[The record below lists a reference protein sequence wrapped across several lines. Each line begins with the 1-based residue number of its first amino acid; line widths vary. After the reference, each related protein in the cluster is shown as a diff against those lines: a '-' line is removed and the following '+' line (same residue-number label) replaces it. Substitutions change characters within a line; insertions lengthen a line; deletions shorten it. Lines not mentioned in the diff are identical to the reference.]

1 MHPQGRGRVTYL
13 VQHEVDLKCAITTR
27 LEAHIAS
34 LSLLMSRLDN
44 TIEWLFPK
52 LVLENTPYMGMW
64 LEETNA
70 SFCKSAL
77 IFFPI
82 ACVGYIAHYF
92 FFDKALGLEP
102 LDLWFNFRFSV
113 AALTVVGFIFYLSP
127 LRHKKYYKLPLLITW
142 WVMSYL
148 QAKVLLWYPAADWT
162 WVFIFTIIG
171 TLMLR
176 TSALRSAIVTSCMIA
191 TELPSLIE
199 SNISIQDI
207 SSGIVVSLSSVIVF
221 RSSYI
226 SEIRNFLLAQ
236 QHIES
241 QKKIIELNV
250 EFADRIRTFIPRV
263 IAERLEK
270 HVKENHMSVLQA
282 SIEVLEPK
290 VTEVACLFSD
300 IRGFTSGSKEL
311 KSFVTESVL
320 PDVKVCSD
328 AVEAQ
333 SGIPRKVGDLIF
345 AYFDD
350 PNPNLNLLRALLA
363 GLDISRFNK
372 DLNSTLSSQQ
382 INRYI
387 LISVGEAIVGNLGG
401 LDSSVEITALGSP
414 VNFLSRLDDLTKHPK
429 LAALLEM
436 GDLLISE
443 ESAVQLKKL
452 DMGLELIRVSLA
464 QYKLSIRDFP
474 DVSVIYRMKPTDANY
489 ELLTRT
495 LTLLPQTHLSL
506 EPTPIASS
514 F

>member
-1 MHPQGRGRVTYL
+1 
-13 VQHEVDLKCAITTR
+13 
-27 LEAHIAS
+27 
-34 LSLLMSRLDN
+34 MSRLDN

-52 LVLENTPYMGMW
+52 LVLENTPWMGMW

-70 SFCKSAL
+70 TFCKNAL
-77 IFFPI
+77 IFLPI
-82 ACVGYIAHYF
+82 ACAGYIAHYF

-102 LDLWFNFRFSV
+102 LNLWFNFRFSV
-113 AALTVVGFIFYLSP
+113 ATLTLACFVFYLSP
-127 LRHKKYYKLPLLITW
+127 LKNRSYFKLPLLITW

-148 QAKVLLWYPAADWT
+148 QARVLVWYPEADWT
-162 WVFIFTIIG
+162 WVFIFIIVG
-171 TLMLR
+171 SIMLR
-176 TSALRSAIVTSCMIA
+176 TSALKSAIFTACVILTV
-191 TELPSLIE
+191 LPSFIE
-199 SNISIQDI
+199 SNISTQDI
-207 SSGIVVSLSSVIVF
+207 ASGIVVSLSAVIVI

-236 QHIES
+236 EHLES

-270 HVKENHMSVLQA
+270 HVKENQMSVLQA
-282 SIEVLEPK
+282 SIEVLEPR

-300 IRGFTSGSKEL
+300 IRGFTLGSKEL

-333 SGIPRKVGDLIF
+333 RGIPRKVGDLIF

-363 GLDISRFNK
+363 GLEISRCNK
-372 DLNSTLSSQQ
+372 DLNSTLSNQQ
-382 INRYI
+382 IHRYI

-414 VNFLSRLDDLTKHPK
+414 VNFLSRLDDLTKHPR
-429 LAALLEM
+429 LAIQLEM
-436 GDLLISE
+436 GDLLLSE
-443 ESAVQLKKL
+443 ECAILLKKM
-452 DMGLELIRVSLA
+452 DITLELIPIALA
-464 QYKLSIRDFP
+464 QYDLTIRDFP
-474 DVSVIYRMKPTDANY
+474 DITVIYRMKPTDANL
-489 ELLTRT
+489 ESLTRT
-495 LTLLPQTHLSL
+495 LRRFPKLPVPL
-506 EPTPIASS
+506 EPIPIASS